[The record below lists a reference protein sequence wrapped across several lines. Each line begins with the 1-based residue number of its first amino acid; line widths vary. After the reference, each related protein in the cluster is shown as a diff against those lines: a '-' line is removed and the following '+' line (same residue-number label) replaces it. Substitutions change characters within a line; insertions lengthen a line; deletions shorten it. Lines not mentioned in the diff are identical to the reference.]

1 MKPIRRIVG
10 GGTIGD
16 TVNSIIDELTRLRI
30 QQTPQVEVNEGP
42 RGTTLKVNTSTY
54 KRCLFVRH
62 TVSSEMGVDGQ
73 GAPVEIGLLTLEV
86 PANLLLPTD
95 ESDYDNRSILWK
107 VVKLFTIGDGEGSG
121 PDNLLALQQEPTEH
135 TFNSGTVEGSV
146 VSSATFGTAVVF
158 TLTAQFVV
166 EGVNPF
172 YDFAEC
178 TYSMWDQVL
187 AEVVNPDLW
196 NPIHIA
202 EGENPGDPERTY
214 IKVPYWLTPIGFTA
228 PFIDPE
234 ETMMGHELT
243 GTRKDVVAICKVRV
257 YATKRKFANQVTG
270 ALDQDCAP
278 VDNSTPVRWYS
289 ELRPGWYYIDKV
301 IFSLLRNVGTDGS
314 VSQIA
319 MEGPNTPFDGKPLRW
334 LIPTE
339 LRSSDWSE
347 QDQRISA
354 DTITSTGVLEND
366 FGDYQ
371 DYYLDTQVEIP
382 VFRCIKENDNWK
394 VSAFTFKAWEVVDGE
409 GSFNPRDD
417 ATAMTDYI
425 DFDTGTPPAGSF
437 ILGSFAELTLK
448 ADAERENCDF
458 DPEQIVSP
466 TNPLTIP
473 YYLGGW
479 RIVDSYFRQHYHD
492 RTFGTVTQ
500 ECGGIE
506 YVSQTATEENETT
519 WHAEAQPLDNAKP
532 PQTIFFA
539 PYNDFQKPFI
549 QVGFASVSENATA
562 QPDPCP

>member
-10 GGTIGD
+10 GGSVGD
-16 TVNSIIDELTRLRI
+16 TVNAIIDELARLRI
-30 QQTPQVEVNEGP
+30 QQTPQVTVNEGP

-54 KRCLFVRH
+54 KRCLLVQH
-62 TVSSEMGVDGQ
+62 SVGSEMGTDSQ
-73 GAPVEIGLLTLEV
+73 GNPVQIGTLTLEV
-86 PANLLLPTD
+86 PANLLLPD
-95 ESDYDNRSILWK
+95 GENPYDKRSVLWR
-107 VVKLFTIGDGEGSG
+107 VVKFFAIGEGEG
-121 PDNLLALQQEPTEH
+121 TGLDNLVTLPEVPTER
-135 TFNSGTVEGSV
+135 TFNTGTIEGAI
-146 VSSATFGTAVVF
+146 VSSTIFDSAVAF
-158 TLTAQFVV
+158 ILTAQFVV

-172 YDFAEC
+172 YEFESSAF
-178 TYSMWDQVL
+178 SMWDQVV
-187 AEVVNPDLW
+187 AEVVRPDLW
-196 NPIHIA
+196 NPLHVVD
-202 EGENPGDPERTY
+202 GENPEDPQRTY
-214 IKVPYWLTPIGFTA
+214 IKVPYWLLPIGYTA
-228 PFIDPE
+228 PFIDPL

-289 ELRPGWYYIDKV
+289 ELRAGWYYLDKV
-301 IFSLLRNVGTDGS
+301 IFSLLRNFGTDGS

-354 DTITSTGVLEND
+354 ETITSTGVLEND
-366 FGDYQ
+366 YGDWQ
-371 DYYLDTQVEIP
+371 EYYLDTDVEIP

-394 VSAFTFKAWEVVDGE
+394 VSAFTFNAWGVVDGE

-417 ATAMTDYI
+417 ATAMSDYI

-458 DPEQIVSP
+458 DPGQIVSP

-506 YVSQTATEENETT
+506 YVNQTATEENETT
-519 WHAEAQPLDNAKP
+519 WHTEAQPLDNAKP

-539 PYNDFQKPFI
+539 PYNDFQKPFST
-549 QVGFASVSENATA
+549 VGFLTVSEDHTA
-562 QPDPCP
+562 PPDPCP

>member
-1 MKPIRRIVG
+1 VKPIRRIVS

-16 TVNSIIDELTRLRI
+16 TVNSIIEELARLQI
-30 QQTPQVEVNEGP
+30 QSTPQVQVNEGP
-42 RGTTLKVNTSTY
+42 RGMTLKVNTSTY

-121 PDNLLALQQEPTEH
+121 PDNLLALPQEPTEH
-135 TFNSGTVEGSV
+135 TFNSGTIEGSV

-172 YDFAEC
+172 YDFAESF
-178 TYSMWDQVL
+178 YSMWDQVV

-196 NPIHIA
+196 NPIHVA
-202 EGENPGDPERTY
+202 EGENPSDPERTY
-214 IKVPYWLTPIGFTA
+214 IKVPYWLTPIGYTA
-228 PFIDPE
+228 PFIDVAE
-234 ETMMGHELT
+234 KYMGHELT
-243 GTRKDVVAICKVRV
+243 GSRRDVVAICKVRV

-270 ALDQDCAP
+270 ALDGDCAP

-289 ELRPGWYYIDKV
+289 ELRPGWYFDDKV
-301 IFSLLRNVGTDGS
+301 IYALLRNTGSDGS
-314 VSQIA
+314 TYQIA
-319 MEGPNTPFDGKPLRW
+319 MEGPNTQFDGKPLRW

-339 LRSSDWSE
+339 LRPEWSE
-347 QDQRISA
+347 QQQRIEA
-354 DTITSTGVLEND
+354 DTITETGVLEND
-366 FGDYQ
+366 YGDYQ
-371 DYYLDTQVEIP
+371 EYYLDTQVEIP
-382 VFRCIKENDNWK
+382 VFRCIKDGENWK
-394 VSAFTFKAWEVVDGE
+394 VSAFTFNAWQLPDAD

-417 ATAMTDYI
+417 AVAMTDYI
-425 DFDTGTPPAGSF
+425 DFDYSTPPSGSF
-437 ILGSFAELTLK
+437 ILGSFAEITLK
-448 ADAERENCDF
+448 ADQDRQNCDY
-458 DPEQIVSP
+458 DPEQIESP
-466 TNPLTIP
+466 TNRLTLP

-479 RIVDSYFRQHYHD
+479 KLVDSYFRTHYHD
-492 RTFGTVTQ
+492 RTFGIVTQ

-506 YVSQTATEENETT
+506 YMNQTATEENEGT
-519 WHAEAQPLDNAKP
+519 WHTEEEPLDNAKP

-539 PYNDFQKPFI
+539 PFNSFQNPYS
-549 QVGFASVSENATA
+549 QLGFASVSENATA